1 MEFPHPCGPMQ
12 SGGNPGFPLAFEVH
26 TVGRGNLRILSTNPE
41 CPVRPSWT
49 TGCKLQERRAPRAP
63 WKPFSLTMWAEGVRE
78 KGWSP
83 DKRFKH
89 LQAAFHKKWVSGKAR
104 RISVKLCEELLIMS
118 LPPRSSVGS
127 VIL

>member
-1 MEFPHPCGPMQ
+1 MQ
-12 SGGNPGFPLAFEVH
+12 TSGEE
-26 TVGRGNLRILSTNPE
+26 SSQS
-41 CPVRPSWT
+41 PVET
-49 TGCKLQERRAPRAP
+49 LQ
-63 WKPFSLTMWAEGVRE
+63 LDMWAEGVRE

-83 DKRFKH
+83 DKRLKH

-127 VIL
+127 VVL